1 MDTAIVCKKPGIVKT
16 TLLQLFCWL
25 CPEWFPTHQELE
37 RLTKENKT
45 LKGIISE
52 TYEEGKCALEK
63 RSKRLLELHRELV
76 VKENQIASIHE
87 DAVKDPLT
95 GALNRRGASRALL
108 RQVGTTQR
116 ALMGMLV
123 PFPHFGVIIFDLDN
137 FSQVN
142 DTFGHDAGDQALK
155 VVVDIARTIFHRDTD
170 IICRPGGDE
179 FLVIMSNTSLEQAL
193 THAEMFRAAV
203 ASDPRLRF
211 ETFGV
216 TVSVGVAT
224 IALTQTSRQEEIE
237 AAFHNAKV
245 EADHATYHS
254 KKNGRDTVSTHTSE

>member
-1 MDTAIVCKKPGIVKT
+1 MNTAIVCRKPGIMRT
-16 TLLQLFCWL
+16 ILLQLLYWL
-25 CPEWFPTHQELE
+25 YPEWFPTRQELD

-45 LKGIISE
+45 LKGIISQ
-52 TYEEGKCALEK
+52 TYEEGRCALEK
-63 RSKRLLELHRELV
+63 RSKRLLELHRELIT
-76 VKENQIASIHE
+76 KEKQIAKLSE

-95 GALNRRGASRALL
+95 GALNRRGVSRALL
-108 RQVGTTQR
+108 RQVGITQR
-116 ALMGMLV
+116 MLRGMLV
-123 PFPHFGVIIFDLDN
+123 PFPHFGVITFDLDS

-142 DTFGHDAGDQALK
+142 DTFGHDAGDQALI

-170 IICRPGGDE
+170 IICRSGGDE
-179 FLVIMSNTSLEQAL
+179 FLIIMSNTSLDQTVA
-193 THAEMFRAAV
+193 HAEVFRAAV

-224 IALTQTSRQEEIE
+224 ITLTEMSRQEEIE
-237 AAFHNAKV
+237 AAFHNAKM

-254 KKNGRDTVSTHTSE
+254 KKNGRDTVSTHPSK